1 MNFKIASV
9 DSIIIYFGDE
19 ISQNIFLKVKKALY
33 SINALKDKALI
44 EVIPSYTSIFITYDI
59 FTYDFNSL
67 KKKLETSISFDE
79 LEEKDEK
86 IITIDIYYGT
96 EVGFDLADI
105 SKKTTLSI
113 DEIISIHS
121 SKLYDVYAI
130 GFLPGFAYLGNV
142 NKEIA
147 MPRLSTPRKLVPKGS
162 LALADIQTAIYPQN
176 SAGGWNI
183 IGKTAMELFNK
194 ELDTLSSLNVGN
206 KVRFNPIT
214 KKEFLK
220 QGGVL

>member
-79 LEEKDEK
+79 LEEKGEK